1 LDELDRPLVEIEESV
16 NRFTGLDALC
26 ERIKEKGICDAL
38 GVQCNSSCRIYIQK
52 EELLKALEGF
62 IKARSA
68 AAVDQTVAIIAE
80 DQPKAKEK
88 SCPSCGQKPAREEA
102 KYCDYCGEEL

>member
-1 LDELDRPLVEIEESV
+1 MDELDRPLVEIEESV

-52 EELLKALEGF
+52 DELLKVLERF
-62 IKARSA
+62 IKAESA
-68 AAVDQTVAIIAE
+68 VVIDQTARAIAE
-80 DQPKAKEK
+80 DQPETKEK
-88 SCPSCGQKPAREEA
+88 SCPSCGQTPARKEA